1 AASGDDLLQEDLYFY
16 TLDSILSG
24 MGEAFYAAYPFSIR
38 PATDDKPYYT
48 AYVKPATLPAVAA
61 DIRELSEEWGYILL
75 VATLGLSAVF
85 GLLIILFPMAG
96 RWRELFA
103 HRRGTLRIIAY
114 YACLGLGYMMIEIF
128 LIQRLTFFLVD
139 PIFSNSV
146 VITSMLILSGL
157 GSLSSGSWRVSGGRR
172 VLIAAIGI
180 GVFCLG
186 IPFPTGLS
194 ALSSSRPALIP
205 WAWGVNGALSV
216 TGTVFA
222 RLFSISAGYSF
233 VLVAAIVLYA
243 GAAAAFSGNTAGT

>member
-146 VITSMLILSGL
+146 VITSMLVLSGL
-157 GSLSSGSWRVSGGRR
+157 GSLSSASWRVSGGRR

-180 GVFCLG
+180 GVSCAFYIFGLTPLVDGLLGLGLGIKICVAALVVAPAAFCLG

-194 ALSSSRPALIP
+194 AL
-205 WAWGVNGALSV
+205 
-216 TGTVFA
+216 
-222 RLFSISAGYSF
+222 
-233 VLVAAIVLYA
+233 
-243 GAAAAFSGNTAGT
+243 